1 MQDIKDRLK
10 NLKKTIQEHDHAY
23 YLLDDPLISDHEYDS
38 LFQELKKIE
47 SENPHLVTPDSPT
60 QRVGGRPLDEF
71 KQITHKKPML
81 SLGNAFGND
90 ELNAFYKRVTE
101 TLDITDIEFSAELK
115 FDGLAISLFYEEGVL
130 KYAATRGDGLVG
142 EDVTHNIKT
151 MKVIPLRLRS
161 DNPPKILELR
171 GEVLMNKE
179 DFLELNEQQKKQ
191 DLKVFANPRNA
202 AAGSLRQL
210 DPAVTAKRKLQFF
223 AYGLGEVDTSVH
235 FDYHSQMIDFIESL
249 GVPVSKYSEIV
260 QNNIE
265 MEAGNPNIDIG

>member
-1 MQDIKDRLK
+1 M
-10 NLKKTIQEHDHAY
+10 
-23 YLLDDPLISDHEYDS
+23 
-38 LFQELKKIE
+38 
-47 SENPHLVTPDSPT
+47 
-60 QRVGGRPLDEF
+60 
-71 KQITHKKPML
+71 
-81 SLGNAFGND
+81 
-90 ELNAFYKRVTE
+90 
-101 TLDITDIEFSAELK
+101 
-115 FDGLAISLFYEEGVL
+115 

-151 MKVIPLRLRS
+151 MKVIPLRLKS

-265 MEAGNPNIDIG
+265 MEAYFQKILGQRNALPFDIDGIVFKVNSIKSQNNLGFVSKAPRWAIAYKFPAEEAETIVNDITVQVGRT